1 MLPIPY
7 APTRLKLVRI
17 AVWAKHGFGAPR
29 VFWDF
34 LSANRYL
41 AKYAEASRLP
51 CERIFYRVTWDA
63 GYQFSGMFVLP
74 LAETSD
80 TILQDEMCG
89 VIYDR
94 LFLAFPS
101 SLSDVPHGW
110 LTEYFMR
117 DGTRDDFYH
126 TLLVNADGFDARAY
140 HAARRRL
147 EVHLSRLYAKF
158 PAIRRIERLAR
169 KRVRACAALPPGS
182 VRTNVLLFIRRR
194 VLSALATCKH
204 GDQTGLQNETTRL
217 ATSMTSL

>member
-1 MLPIPY
+1 
-7 APTRLKLVRI
+7 
-17 AVWAKHGFGAPR
+17 
-29 VFWDF
+29 
-34 LSANRYL
+34 
-41 AKYAEASRLP
+41 
-51 CERIFYRVTWDA
+51 
-63 GYQFSGMFVLP
+63 MFVLP
-74 LAETSD
+74 LAESD
-80 TILQDEMCG
+80 TILQDEMRG

-101 SLSDVPHGW
+101 SLSVPHGW

-117 DGTRDDFYH
+117 DSTRDDFYH
-126 TLLVNADGFDARAY
+126 TLLVKAEGFDARAY

-169 KRVRACAALPPGS
+169 KRVRACAALPSGS
-182 VRTNVLLFIRRR
+182 VRTNVLLFVRRR
-194 VLSALATCKH
+194 VLSALATYKH

>member
-7 APTRLKLVRI
+7 APSMLNLVRI
-17 AVWAKHGFGAPR
+17 DMWAKHGFGTPR

-34 LSANRYL
+34 AAANSYLSE
-41 AKYAEASRLP
+41 YAEVSTLP

-74 LAETSD
+74 LVET
-80 TILQDEMCG
+80 LQDEMRG

-117 DGTRDDFYH
+117 DSTYDDFYH
-126 TLLVNADGFDARAY
+126 TLLTNADGFDARAY

-147 EVHLSRLYAKF
+147 EMHLSHLYSKF

-169 KRVRACAALPPGS
+169 KRVRACAALPPGA

-194 VLSALATCKH
+194 VLSALATYKH